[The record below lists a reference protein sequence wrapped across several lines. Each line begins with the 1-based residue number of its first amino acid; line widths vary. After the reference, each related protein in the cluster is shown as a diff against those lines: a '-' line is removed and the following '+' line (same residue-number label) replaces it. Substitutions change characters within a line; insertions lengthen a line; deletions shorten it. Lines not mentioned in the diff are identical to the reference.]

1 MTLLGEDHCLW
12 DVAESNHASVP
23 VQEKS
28 HKAAQQLQQLE
39 STQAQ
44 LHDRTAELQQVQSQ
58 LRARTEELQEVQA
71 QFRCFK
77 CRTSEESRIAQIR
90 ICALESKIANSEK
103 QIDLAHCTA
112 SHRMSHAPMGSACT
126 SLPDDTFAQQMRAA
140 CARAD
145 HAQNELRS
153 REHDIEVMQ
162 NCLEAERKDKEGVQE
177 TLSSVLKL
185 HNQLHV
191 HLAEVCFPK
200 QVTSYRDA
208 GD

>member
-1 MTLLGEDHCLW
+1 M
-12 DVAESNHASVP
+12 
-23 VQEKS
+23 QEKS

-44 LHDRTAELQQVQSQ
+44 LRNRTEELQQVRAQ
-58 LRARTEELQEVQA
+58 LHNRTEELQEVQE
-71 QFRCFK
+71 QLRCFK

-90 ICALESKIANSEK
+90 ICALESKIANSQK
-103 QIDLAHCTA
+103 QVDIAHCA
-112 SHRMSHAPMGSACT
+112 ACHRMSHTPVQFGSACT
-126 SLPDDTFAQQMRAA
+126 SLPDDTLMQQMRAA

-145 HAQNELRS
+145 HATNELRS
-153 REHDIEVMQ
+153 REHDIEVLQ

-191 HLAEVCFPK
+191 HLTEVRFP
-200 QVTSYRDA
+200 T
-208 GD
+208 